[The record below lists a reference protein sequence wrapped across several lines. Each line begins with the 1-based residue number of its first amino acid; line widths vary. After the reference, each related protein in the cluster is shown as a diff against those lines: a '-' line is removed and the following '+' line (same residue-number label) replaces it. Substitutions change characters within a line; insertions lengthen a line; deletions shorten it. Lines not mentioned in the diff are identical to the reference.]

1 LNAEARV
8 ETTSSGGAAQPDPAL
23 GQQSNVAPVLEASH
37 ITKRYGAVEALR
49 GASVTVMAGEVVG
62 LMGDNGAG
70 KSTLIKILSGVEAAD
85 GGQVRYK
92 GRPAHLASP
101 QDARDL
107 GIETVF
113 QDLALAPEL
122 DTPTN
127 LYLGREI
134 IRPGLAGLLGFLDRR
149 AMRRKA
155 HEVLASLNVSIKD
168 TGAPVATL
176 SGGQQQ
182 SVAVARAVTW
192 ADELVIMDEPTAALG
207 VPQTRAVLELIR
219 TVRDSGRSV
228 VLISH
233 SLPDVFAVTD
243 RIEVLRLGRRV
254 ARFQTADT
262 NDQEVVAAMT
272 GALEQEDAA

>member
-1 LNAEARV
+1 MRPAAASAPDSATVPILEAR
-8 ETTSSGGAAQPDPAL
+8 DL
-23 GQQSNVAPVLEASH
+23 
-37 ITKRYGAVEALR
+37 IKRYGAVEALR
-49 GASVTVMAGEVVG
+49 GANVTVMPGEVVG

-70 KSTLIKILSGVEAAD
+70 KSTLIKILSGVVTAD
-85 GGQVRYK
+85 SGQVLFN
-92 GRPAHLASP
+92 GSQVQLGSP

-107 GIETVF
+107 GIGTVF

-122 DTPTN
+122 DTASN
-127 LYLGREI
+127 LYLGRELA
-134 IRPGLAGLLGFLDRR
+134 RAGLLGRLGFLDRR
-149 AMRRKA
+149 AMRRQA
-155 HEVLASLNVSIKD
+155 SDVLVSLNVHIKD
-168 TGAPVATL
+168 LGAPIAAL

-192 ADELVIMDEPTAALG
+192 ADKLVIMDEPTAALG

-233 SLPDVFAVTD
+233 SIPDVFAVTD

-254 ARFQTADT
+254 ARFRTPDAS
-262 NDQEVVAAMT
+262 DQEVVAAMT